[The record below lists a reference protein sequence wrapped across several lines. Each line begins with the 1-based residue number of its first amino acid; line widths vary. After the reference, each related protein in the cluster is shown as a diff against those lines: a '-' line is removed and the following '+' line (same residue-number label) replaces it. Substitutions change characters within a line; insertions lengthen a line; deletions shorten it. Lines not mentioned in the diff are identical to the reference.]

1 MLVISRRKGQR
12 VTIGDDIELVITEVH
27 RSHVKVGI
35 TAPRGL
41 SVLRGEVFDSIE
53 AANRAA
59 AESELDADF
68 GVPAQPEPAPTVKAQ
83 DRQLALRQAA
93 GSASGEEP
101 RRGTSAERPDPRVG
115 DESAPA

>member
-12 VTIGDDIELVITEVH
+12 VTIGDDIELVITELH

-41 SVLRGEVFDSIE
+41 AVLRGEVFDSIE

-59 AESELDADF
+59 AESALDADF
-68 GVPAQPEPAPTVKAQ
+68 GLSAADAVEETVNETDQA
-83 DRQLALRQAA
+83 LAVRQAD
-93 GSASGEEP
+93 
-101 RRGTSAERPDPRVG
+101 GTSAEPVRRNRQVERSEPPRS
-115 DESAPA
+115 DEVVPA